1 MKVERERRDNKS
13 RERVK
18 KQKEKEADKIHV
30 ECNYRGSMKIRVR
43 I

>member
-1 MKVERERRDNKS
+1 MKVERERRNNNS
-13 RERVK
+13 RKTVK
-18 KQKEKEADKIHV
+18 KQKEADKIHV

>member
-1 MKVERERRDNKS
+1 MKVERERRNKS
-13 RERVK
+13 WERVK
-18 KQKEKEADKIHV
+18 KQKEADKIHV

>member
-1 MKVERERRDNKS
+1 MKVERERGGTNLGKGL
-13 RERVK
+13 K
-18 KQKEKEADKIHV
+18 KQKEADKIHV